1 MVISFNQVH
10 KYKPILKINH
20 LQNKIKI
27 KIHVRKL
34 IQVKFDIMLIIYS
47 SNLLLKKIRK
57 PKSKVY

>member
-1 MVISFNQVH
+1 VH

-27 KIHVRKL
+27 KFHVRKL
-34 IQVKFDIMLIIYS
+34 IQVKFYIMLIIYS

>member
-1 MVISFNQVH
+1 MVLSFNQVH

-27 KIHVRKL
+27 HVRKL
-34 IQVKFDIMLIIYS
+34 IQVKFYIMLIIYS